1 VVAAV
6 VGAALVV
13 AVVVGAALV
22 AVVVGDALVA
32 VVVGD
37 AVLAA
42 VVVGAALVAVVVGD
56 ALVVPEED
64 ADSELLVAES
74 VADGALGV
82 LVGGAT
88 AGTRSVADGGTV

>member
-1 VVAAV
+1 MVAA
-6 VGAALVV
+6 
-13 AVVVGAALV
+13 
-22 AVVVGDALVA
+22 
-32 VVVGD
+32 
-37 AVLAA
+37 
-42 VVVGAALVAVVVGD
+42 VVGD

>member
-1 VVAAV
+1 MVAA
-6 VGAALVV
+6 
-13 AVVVGAALV
+13 
-22 AVVVGDALVA
+22 VVGDALVA
-32 VVVGD
+32 VVVG
-37 AVLAA
+37 AA
-42 VVVGAALVAVVVGD
+42 VVVAAVVGDAVVVAAVVGD

-74 VADGALGV
+74 VADGAPGV